1 MVKPINRNTGL
12 GQILIKRENKF
23 IESPEK
29 GNEYLC
35 FVMAKFY
42 DKLTSRLQ
50 SFIKNQKIF
59 FVATAPE
66 EGRINLS
73 PKGMDSL
80 RVVNE
85 NRVLWLN
92 VTGSGNETAA
102 HLLENSRITIMM
114 CSFEGAPNI
123 LRIYGEGRAIYPVD
137 SEWKEVVGLFPETPG
152 TRQIFDIR
160 VESAQTSCGM
170 SIPFYDYKGERE
182 TLNDWAKE
190 KGDEGIQKYW
200 QDRNLTSID
209 GKPTGLQ

>member
-1 MVKPINRNTGL
+1 
-12 GQILIKRENKF
+12 
-23 IESPEK
+23 
-29 GNEYLC
+29 
-35 FVMAKFY
+35 MAKFY
-42 DKLTSRLQ
+42 DKLTTRLQ
-50 SFIKNQKIF
+50 TFIKNQKVF

-80 RVVNE
+80 RVVSK

-102 HLLENSRITIMM
+102 HLLENPRITIMM

-123 LRIYGEGRAIYPVD
+123 LRIYGKGRAIHPGD
-137 SEWKEVVGLFPETPG
+137 SDWKEVVNLFPETPG
-152 TRQIFDIR
+152 TRQIFDIS

-170 SIPFYDYKGERE
+170 SIPFFEYKGERE
-182 TLNDWAKE
+182 ELNDWARE
-190 KGDEGIQKYW
+190 KGSDGIQKYW
-200 QDRNLTSID
+200 QDKNRTSID